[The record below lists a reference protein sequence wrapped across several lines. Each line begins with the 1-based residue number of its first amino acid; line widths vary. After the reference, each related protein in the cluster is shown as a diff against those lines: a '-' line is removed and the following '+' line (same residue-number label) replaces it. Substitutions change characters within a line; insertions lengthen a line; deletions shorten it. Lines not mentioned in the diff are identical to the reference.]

1 MQLFVD
7 WIGKKQSSFGKELG
21 IMMKRILNKNL
32 HKTKWDNRGLSLVEV
47 LCAVAILALVT
58 GVIGS
63 VIVIST
69 RTYRRGISE
78 TNIQQEAQLA
88 ANNIGNIV
96 KDACSV
102 IYGTGDSSEADY
114 NGGYY
119 FKNGDLSERIPE
131 GGDFKKQ
138 AAGYKELSIITNEKI
153 QYTMTYDEHN
163 KKLLYQ
169 EFNTEDNSPRTD
181 PEIMATNIVEFK
193 ADTKDFENSKAIKL
207 TMKVE
212 DSDTNRN
219 IPMEYTMT
227 SRNGDGEGGEYVTNT
242 DSVVIIF
249 LEEDVVLVPGETYQ
263 IPISVTGRLNEGG
276 LEWESVTGL
285 ETVALTMDY
294 AEVKVPIDSDGAPA
308 SFTIKTKDKK
318 ADTTPKDQK
327 TCDVYIRKVNSV
339 SVSHSIDTSGSRG
352 GMLETAGTVYTFN
365 ANIEGSELAKRVAYA
380 YDSNYKTAQAV
391 IWSWE
396 LVADGVTYKRNWTCS
411 QNADGKYEFA
421 EGIEGEQSKFDEY
434 ISVTLNKEDAI
445 IPQLIMKIEKDMPA
459 DFVLTV
465 RATSKHAL
473 GVNKA
478 DSAYGDKD
486 NAAYFGE
493 DVVKPRE
500 TVMNQ
505 NLVVT
510 LEPYETGKVALDMKG
525 GRESNIEF
533 EYHDASDLRN
543 ESNTNGT
550 IATYNATDD
559 AVEITLGKDEI
570 GSGKNSAVPYT
581 FTIDVKAGGVVKT
594 TITVHVCRIDE
605 LSIEVKDNFTDKK
618 GNVMELPTYD
628 FRARFN
634 DSNAN
639 VLESQ
644 RVTAN
649 MIQYKPD
656 GTLDEEA
663 VRRTFSS
670 TITWELID
678 HNKNGKVEYSE
689 KVVCMANIGSGEK
702 NNEPSYTKKYTNGPA
717 TFEIVNVKPARV
729 EQDGSGNWFLKQF
742 PEVDISPSAK
752 TSTGLPENYELKVTI
767 EALHPLGSAEGQQTN
782 KTNTSYKQDV
792 KASASIFGVM
802 TIKAPSQLVIV
813 EPGQGTNSTEMS
825 DKEIVIPISVGGVAA
840 YEMKATISEH
850 SSSDTKIAPY
860 KDGNPYKGSNISSV
874 GGDATWYL
882 GLLIGEKEVGNHAG
896 RIKVHVEAYNSK
908 KEKLASTD
916 FELGVRRVD
925 TIDVKLTDGKKFSLV
940 NKANSTL
947 TIEATPRGRGNN
959 GTEFYDIQK
968 DDKGNTCRWEKKG
981 NGEYKEPSP
990 MEWKM
995 LTKGTEKPLS
1005 EWTEYFEANSIKTSV
1020 NESDHKASVTFKL
1033 KQPLPIGAK
1042 IRAYSLHAR
1051 GNNGKDEAA
1060 SDYVKYNKSGKK
1072 YANTYG
1078 ELTVADDGFQRA
1090 DEFTFVEN
1098 IADMRQG
1105 FGDNEYASDQCSF
1118 FRYRIKGGAW
1128 TPYYQLEDKS
1138 PRIAR
1143 FIGTKESLVFLPEN
1157 DYDLEIINVVYSKSK
1172 KLIYWPLND
1181 ALLEAGRGWK
1191 EDGFRLWN
1199 GDEIMKNSNYD
1210 GTYKQQ
1216 MIEKEHALYEQIKSS
1231 KEKWQWTFDVPKVNI
1246 NFEVGDARQWKVKD
1260 SKVTLATMS
1269 EATPLHLQGGSKTE
1283 HWIPGDEI
1291 AVKLAPSSFCLW
1303 KRQYHMNA
1311 YVDKKVDGQWQEI
1324 AVTESGWGGRIE
1336 GGFEDWYLQTSC
1348 PQFQIYNVYGLAKG
1362 DYRIRT
1368 LIKDM
1373 EWLKINGRLF
1383 DRTYEGYNLD
1393 TPLFNLSNGEGVLYV
1408 RFN

>member
-1 MQLFVD
+1 M
-7 WIGKKQSSFGKELG
+7 G
-21 IMMKRILNKNL
+21 IIMKRILNKIIG
-32 HKTKWDNRGLSLVEV
+32 KSYKDNRGLSLVEV
-47 LCAVAILALVT
+47 LCAVAIMALVT

-88 ANNIGNIV
+88 ANNIGNII
-96 KDACSV
+96 KDACGV
-102 IYGTGDSSEADY
+102 VYGASNEFYVKDGVYNEDGTPKLTDEDGTVRVPDSSG
-114 NGGYY
+114 N
-119 FKNGDLSERIPE
+119 P
-131 GGDFKKQ
+131 KKQ
-138 AAGYKELSIITNEKI
+138 SDGFTELSIITNDKI
-153 QYTMTYDEHN
+153 QYTMTYDRIN

-169 EFNTEDNSPRTD
+169 EYNTTDGSPRTA
-181 PEIMATNIVEFK
+181 PEVMATNIVDFT
-193 ADTKDFENSKAIKL
+193 ADTKDFNNSKTIKL
-207 TMKVE
+207 SMKVE
-212 DSDTNRN
+212 DSDTNRS

-227 SRNGDGEGGEYVTNT
+227 SRNGDGEGGTYVTNT

-249 LEEDVVLVPGETYQ
+249 LEDDVVMVPGETYQ
-263 IPISVTGRLNEGG
+263 IPLSVSGKLTEGA
-276 LEWESVTGL
+276 LEWENVTGL
-285 ETVALTMDY
+285 TAGALTLNY
-294 AEVKVPIDSDGAPA
+294 AEVTVPIDSAGGPA
-308 SFTIKTKDKK
+308 SFVIKTKDK
-318 ADTTPKDQK
+318 DGDGNPKD
-327 TCDVYIRKVNSV
+327 TASCNVLIRKVSSV
-339 SVSHSIDTSGSRG
+339 SVSHSIDTSNSRG

-365 ANIEGSELAKRVAYA
+365 ANVEGSELAKRVAYA

-391 IWSWE
+391 AWSWE
-396 LVADGVTYKRNWTCS
+396 LAADGTTYKRNWTCS
-411 QNADGKYEFA
+411 QNGDGRYEFA
-421 EGIEGEQSKFDEY
+421 ESTEGDQAKFDEY

-486 NAAYFGE
+486 NAMYFGE

-500 TVMNQ
+500 TILNQ
-505 NLVVT
+505 NLEIT
-510 LEPYETGKVALDMKG
+510 LEPHETGKVALDMKG
-525 GRESNIEF
+525 GRESNIDF
-533 EYHDASDLRN
+533 EYHDVSDLRN
-543 ESNTNGT
+543 ETNTNGT
-550 IATYNATDD
+550 IATYNEADD
-559 AVEITLGKDEI
+559 SVEITLGKDET
-570 GSGKNSAVPYT
+570 GSGKTGAVPYT

-618 GNVMELPTYD
+618 GDVMNLPTYD

-639 VLESQ
+639 VTESQ

-649 MIQYKPD
+649 MIQYKAD
-656 GTLDEEA
+656 GSLDEEA

-702 NNEPSYTKKYTNGPA
+702 DNAPSYQKKYTQGPA
-717 TFEIVNVKPARV
+717 TFEIVHVKPARV
-729 EQDGSGNWFLKQF
+729 EQDASGNWFLKQF

-752 TSTGLPENYELKVTI
+752 TPTGLPENYELKVTI
-767 EALHPLGSAEGQQTN
+767 EALHPLGTAEGNKTN
-782 KTNTSYKQDV
+782 KTSTSYKQDV
-792 KASASIFGVM
+792 KASASIFGTM
-802 TIKAPSQLVIV
+802 TIKAPSPLVIV
-813 EPGQGTNSTEMS
+813 EPGQGTSSTEMS

-860 KDGNPYKGSNISSV
+860 KDGNPYKAGNISSV

-882 GLLIGEKEVGNHAG
+882 GLLIGEKEIGNHAG

-916 FELGVRRVD
+916 FELGVRRVNN
-925 TIDVKLTDGKKFSLV
+925 IDVKLTGGKKFSLV
-940 NKANSTL
+940 NKTGNTM
-947 TIEATPRGRGNN
+947 TIEATPRGCGNN

-968 DDKGNTCRWEKKG
+968 DEKGNTYRWEQKG
-981 NGEYKEPSP
+981 HGEYREPSP

-995 LTKGTEKPLS
+995 LTKGVEKPLS
-1005 EWTEYFEANSIKTSV
+1005 EWTEYFETNSINTSV

-1033 KQPLPIGAK
+1033 KKPLPIGSK

-1051 GNNGKDEAA
+1051 GSNGKDETAA
-1060 SDYVKYNKSGKK
+1060 GYVKYNKSGKK
-1072 YANTYG
+1072 YADTYG
-1078 ELTVADDGFQRA
+1078 ELTIADDGFQRA
-1090 DEFTFVEN
+1090 DEFTFVED

-1105 FGDNEYASDQCSF
+1105 FGDLEYASDQCSF

-1138 PRIAR
+1138 PRVAR

-1172 KLIYWPLND
+1172 KLIYWPLNE

-1210 GTYKQQ
+1210 GSYKQQ

-1246 NFEVGDARQWKVKD
+1246 NFEVGNARPWKVKD

-1269 EATPLHLQGGSKTE
+1269 EATPLHLQGDPANT
-1283 HWIPGDEI
+1283 WTPMDEI
-1291 AVKLAPSSFCLW
+1291 AVELAPTSFCLW

-1311 YVDKKVDGQWQEI
+1311 YVDQKVNGVWQEV
-1324 AVTESGWGGRIE
+1324 AVTESGWDAPRPQPNNVTSNQ
-1336 GGFEDWYLQTSC
+1336 FYWHLQTSC
-1348 PQFQIYNVYGLAKG
+1348 PQFQIYQVYSGSSAE
-1362 DYRIRT
+1362 YRIRT
-1368 LIKDM
+1368 MIKGM
-1373 EWLKINGRLF
+1373 EWMKINGRLF
-1383 DRTYEGYNLD
+1383 DRTYEEYNLD
-1393 TPLFNLSNGEGVLYV
+1393 TPLYNLSNGEGVLYV
-1408 RFN
+1408 SFN